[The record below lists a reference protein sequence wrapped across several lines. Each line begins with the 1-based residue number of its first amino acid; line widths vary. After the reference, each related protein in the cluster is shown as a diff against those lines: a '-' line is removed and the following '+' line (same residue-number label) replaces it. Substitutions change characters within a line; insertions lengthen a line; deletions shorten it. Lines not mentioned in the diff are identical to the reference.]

1 VKINIE
7 GKNEL
12 IIPRYDFSEY
22 QYIGFISD
30 QIGEKFDGSVK
41 FSIAE
46 SEIGNLEI
54 SEDGVIKIYSDF
66 KDGSKFKIK
75 AENTDYNLSTEIEV
89 VLKAAVLGDVDG
101 DGTVNE
107 NDVKIILTYF
117 DKSELED
124 KDWKS
129 VRDGDI
135 NKDGVIDI
143 VDIAYVAK
151 RAAINEMGNVE

>member
-1 VKINIE
+1 M
-7 GKNEL
+7 
-12 IIPRYDFSEY
+12 
-22 QYIGFISD
+22 
-30 QIGEKFDGSVK
+30 
-41 FSIAE
+41 
-46 SEIGNLEI
+46 
-54 SEDGVIKIYSDF
+54 
-66 KDGSKFKIK
+66 
-75 AENTDYNLSTEIEV
+75 
-89 VLKAAVLGDVDG
+89 
-101 DGTVNE
+101 
-107 NDVKIILTYF
+107 KIILTYF